1 LSIIDAVIILLI
13 LLGAVIGFKQGFIKK
28 TTSFLGLFIVVILA
42 FIFKNPLSVLM
53 YENLPF
59 FSFGG
64 FIKGV
69 EVINILLYELI
80 AFLVVFIVLI
90 FALRVLILVSGLIEK
105 LLKMTI
111 FLSIPSKI
119 LGIVVGAIEAYVYI
133 FLVLV
138 ILSLPVFKLSMINE
152 SRIADFMLNSTP
164 IISNLSSSM
173 VDTYANVYNIVTDDT
188 KTNIEMN
195 EEILK
200 MMIDTEVITKDS
212 AKKLVE
218 MNKITINDK
227 SILQ

>member
-1 LSIIDAVIILLI
+1 MSIIDAVIILLI